1 MKNASKSIIYKLR
14 RIQNGKRASRAS
26 RKKGAS
32 VLAQDQQAR
41 KQGAKPCTQTLRSH
55 GDSAFCLKP
64 CVLRLCLLL
73 HRRYHSPPPP
83 PPTYAL
89 ISCVAAG
96 CAAAMLAAAETLP
109 FPPPPTPPP
118 LRTTLISCVAAGYAA
133 AALAAAETLPFP
145 PPTNVRL

>member
-1 MKNASKSIIYKLR
+1 MALSIQGIQFKIRSIQNEKNASKSIIYKLR
-14 RIQNGKRASRAS
+14 RIQNGKHASRAS
-26 RKKGAS
+26 KKGAS

-41 KQGAKPCTQTLRSH
+41 KQGAKPCSRTLRSH

-73 HRRYHSPPPP
+73 QRRYHFPPPP
-83 PPTYAL
+83 PPQRTTL

-109 FPPPPTPPP
+109 FPPPTPPTPPN
-118 LRTTLISCVAAGYAA
+118 I
-133 AALAAAETLPFP
+133 
-145 PPTNVRL
+145 RL